1 MMMGGIVFLAF
12 VILFALFIFGA
23 FSNSAPR
30 EAPSRDRR
38 EVLRDRRPVRRAGSS
53 SVAQKAMNR
62 AGYQSGDA
70 YARVVDLGMLAYRQ
84 SDEPRIVRSGAVWTD
99 TEYVRPF
106 VDLWLPHRAR
116 GKVRFELVDAAQRL
130 RYADEAGY
138 DLDRGKNTLLP
149 QTWLPIRGRAA
160 DGDQWNLRVIA
171 GETLLAVHDFG
182 WQSPGGEIK
191 QYMVSDGEISP
202 ELLHALSDER
212 GKKMSLS
219 DLLSDQDN
227 R

>member
-1 MMMGGIVFLAF
+1 MAMGGIVFLAF
-12 VILFALFIFGA
+12 VILFALFVFGA
-23 FSNSAPR
+23 FSNREPR
-30 EAPSRDRR
+30 EVPSGDRR
-38 EVLRDRRPVRRAGSS
+38 GALRDARAARRDGSS
-53 SVAQKAMNR
+53 SVAQKAMSR
-62 AGYQSGDA
+62 AGYQGGDA
-70 YARVVDLGMLAYRQ
+70 YARVMDLGMLAYRQ

-99 TEYVRPF
+99 TEYIRPF

-116 GKVRFELVDAAQRL
+116 GKVRFELVDGAQRL
-130 RYADEAGY
+130 RYADEARY

-149 QTWLPIRGRAA
+149 QTWLPMKGRAE
-160 DGDQWNLRVIA
+160 DGDRWNLRVMA

-182 WQSPGGEIK
+182 WQAPGGEIK

-202 ELLHALSDER
+202 ELLHVLTDER